1 MLTNAAVKAARARAS
16 AYKIADERGLHLF
29 VAPTGRKS
37 FRWRFRFAGHE
48 QLLTIGQ
55 WPEISLD
62 AARARAEAAREQLGR
77 GVDPRTAPAVM
88 TFERAARAWHAQQLA
103 GWTAVH
109 AADVLRSLERDVFPA
124 IGAEELD
131 GIDAPAVLRI
141 VRAIE
146 ERKTKGTKQ
155 GGAIQTARRVRQRIS
170 DVFALAV
177 SEGWAQ
183 ADPAAI
189 VGRALTRAPA
199 ARHHAALTTIEDAKA
214 LLAAAEMVDAGEVV
228 KLASR
233 FLALTAVRLAAV
245 RGARWDEIE
254 DLDGAAPVWRV
265 PAARVK
271 LAAAKK
277 LDEANDHLVPLSP
290 AAVAVL
296 RAARALNMHRGD
308 ANMHDEHANPHEVAG
323 LIFPGRCGNAPIG
336 EGTINALYGRTRFG
350 GRHVAHGWR
359 ATFSTVMNERRPDDR
374 WIIDRA
380 LGHVLKREDDKGK
393 IETAKVEGA
402 YNRSQHLEPRRRV
415 LEEWA
420 AILIG

>member
-37 FRWRFRFAGHE
+37 FRWRFRFAGQE

-109 AADVLRSLERDVFPA
+109 AADVLASLERYVFPA
-124 IGAEELD
+124 IGTDELD
-131 GIDAPAVLRI
+131 AIDAPAVLRI
-141 VRAIE
+141 IRAIE
-146 ERKTKGTKQ
+146 KPKGPKP
-155 GGAIQTARRVRQRIS
+155 GAIQTARRVRQRIS

-183 ADPAAI
+183 TDPAAI
-189 VGRALTRAPA
+189 VGRALARAPA
-199 ARHHAALTTIEDAKA
+199 ARHHPALTTIEEART
-214 LLAAAEMVDAGEVV
+214 LLAAAELVDAGPLV

-245 RGARWDEIE
+245 RGARWCEIE
-254 DLDGAAPVWRV
+254 DLDGDAPVWRI
-265 PAARVK
+265 PAARMK
-271 LAAAKK
+271 LAATKK
-277 LDEANDHLVPLSP
+277 LDAGNDHLVPLAP

-296 RAARALNMHRGD
+296 RAARAPIMHREN
-308 ANMHDEHANPHEVAG
+308 AYMHQCHANLHG
-323 LIFPGRCGNAPIG
+323 DRLIFPGRDGRSPIG
-336 EGTINALYGRTRFG
+336 EGTINALYGRTRFA
-350 GRHVAHGWR
+350 GRHVVHGWR

-374 WIIDRA
+374 GVIDQA
-380 LGHVLKREDDKGK
+380 LAHVLKHDDGT
-393 IETAKVEGA
+393 TAKVEGA
-402 YNRSQHLEPRRRV
+402 YNRAQHLAPRRRIF
-415 LEEWA
+415 EEWA
-420 AILIG
+420 EILIG